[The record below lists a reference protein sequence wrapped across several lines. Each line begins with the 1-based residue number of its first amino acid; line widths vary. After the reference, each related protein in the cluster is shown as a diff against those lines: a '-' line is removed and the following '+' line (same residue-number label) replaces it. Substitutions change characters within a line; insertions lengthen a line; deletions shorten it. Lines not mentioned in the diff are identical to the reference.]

1 MSYTPEQRQLL
12 RWIDRRYD
20 LDQIAQVDEVT
31 RNAVRLALRGGEPEL
46 LILRQDGRIDRLREA
61 DLYAEPC

>member
-20 LDQIAQVDEVT
+20 LDQIAQVEEVT
-31 RNAVRLALRGGEPEL
+31 RNAVRLSLRGGEPEL
-46 LILRQDGRIDRLREA
+46 LILRKDGRIDRLREA
-61 DLYAEPC
+61 DLYTEPC

>member
-20 LDQIAQVDEVT
+20 LDQIAQVEEVT
-31 RNAVRLALRGGEPEL
+31 RNAVRLALRGREPEL

>member
-20 LDQIAQVDEVT
+20 LDQIAQVEEVT
-31 RNAVRLALRGGEPEL
+31 RNAVRLTLRGREPEL
-46 LILRQDGRIDRLREA
+46 LILRQDGRSDRLREA
-61 DLYAEPC
+61 DLYDEVC